1 MKAWGY
7 KVLENETVYNKLL
20 FANIYEDEPFCVDD
34 RIIHTQTLSRQSRPV
49 IVWPMEF
56 IMKAL
61 QKNVRLLF
69 LP

>member
-49 IVWPMEF
+49 IV
-56 IMKAL
+56 
-61 QKNVRLLF
+61 
-69 LP
+69 